1 MAVVVPRTG
10 LEIPELDD
18 EVLLRHPFEPRRA
31 ELVVGAAV
39 TGDAAHLVLALLVQS
54 GEVGWLG
61 RPQALELLVVEMA
74 GNAEPVV
81 ALLGSEPGEEKQDKE
96 GSADEAS
103 ERQRPASR
111 ERTNGLRASLLN
123 ALQRTVTVTGRA
135 NMTREEG
142 PAGPPRGSTTPVG
155 VVTVPTEDARSVP

>member
-1 MAVVVPRTG
+1 MALAAFAVAQGKPHLDRFSVCPG
-10 LEIPELDD
+10 EELQGI
-18 EVLLRHPFEPRRA
+18 EAGHRPHPQA
-31 ELVVGAAV
+31 HSSIGAAV

-96 GSADEAS
+96 GSDDEAS

-111 ERTNGLRASLLN
+111 ERTNGRRAFLL
-123 ALQRTVTVTGRA
+123 AMRF
-135 NMTREEG
+135 
-142 PAGPPRGSTTPVG
+142 S
-155 VVTVPTEDARSVP
+155 AR